1 MEQTGLHRFIMG
13 RIDFSV
19 CFSQETQW
27 GREGDPHE
35 AEKTLGDFV
44 SRDDVVYVRIGGCQ
58 NMKES
63 EKEALFKEAEAK
75 AVSYFKNNYELD
87 VAITSKKLLP
97 EMAMNEIGLEGHVQ
111 GHEEQHFSISY
122 NYDKKTMVGFVMSPE
137 IKEAIIAN
145 GYDPFAKPQAE

>member
-1 MEQTGLHRFIMG
+1 MKPRKPWVILLVVTILSM
-13 RIDFSV
+13 
-19 CFSQETQW
+19 
-27 GREGDPHE
+27 
-35 AEKTLGDFV
+35 FV
-44 SRDDVVYVRIGGCQ
+44 LGGCQ